1 MDTRSKLAI
10 AAAAVATGV
19 LARRMYQESRTRLIG
34 GSVALITGGSRGLGL
49 ALARR
54 FAREGCPVAICARDE
69 AELERARTSLEERG
83 ARVMTSVCDVT
94 NRSQVEQTISDVTA
108 YFGRID
114 ILVNNAGIIKVGPVE
129 AMTIE
134 DFEEA
139 MNVIFWGTVN
149 PTMTLLPTFLE
160 RNRGHIVNIT
170 SIGAKVSVPHL
181 LPYSAAKYAAEGFSE
196 GLRAE
201 LKGTGVKVT
210 TIAPGLMRTGSYTA
224 AMFKG
229 DREAEAAW
237 FSASASM
244 PLMSMSADRAACQIV
259 SAVKRGDAEKI
270 LTTQASLLARVK
282 GLAPGIT
289 QDLLGTAAM
298 YLLPRRSGDKRETPG
313 WGLPNLRSTK
323 MRALLA
329 FGRMAAHR
337 FNQRTA

>member
-1 MDTRSKLAI
+1 
-10 AAAAVATGV
+10 
-19 LARRMYQESRTRLIG
+19 
-34 GSVALITGGSRGLGL
+34 
-49 ALARR
+49 
-54 FAREGCPVAICARDE
+54 
-69 AELERARTSLEERG
+69 
-83 ARVMTSVCDVT
+83 
-94 NRSQVEQTISDVTA
+94 VEQTISDVTA

-149 PTMTLLPTFLE
+149 PTMTLLPIFLE

-181 LPYSAAKYAAEGFSE
+181 LPYSAAKHAAEGFSE

-224 AMFKG
+224 AVFKG

-244 PLMSMSADRAACQIV
+244 PGMSTSAERAACQIV

-270 LTTQASLLARVK
+270 LTTHASLLARVK
-282 GLAPGIT
+282 GMASGIT

-298 YLLPRRSGDKRETPG
+298 YLLPQRSGDKREAPG
-313 WGLPNLRSTK
+313 WGLSNLRSGK

-337 FNQRTA
+337 FNQRTV